1 MIKVKVLT
9 DKICILYYKNN
20 LLYSTITGDTLE
32 GILNTL
38 EISITDYKS
47 RVVEIDGYLEKGFYK
62 QGIRVLKEFKD
73 DIENSNIFLK
83 TE

>member
-9 DKICILYYKNN
+9 NKICILYYKNN

-32 GILNTL
+32 GILNAL
-38 EISITDYKS
+38 EGSITDYKS
-47 RVVEIDGYLEKGFYK
+47 RIIEIDDYLEKGFYK

-83 TE
+83 LE